1 MTGLLVRRELSLII
15 RGWDTLFLTISNELG
30 NHVSHDHVSFFFLQ
44 VIFLMNSGSEANDLA
59 MLMARAHSNN
69 TDIISFR

>member
-1 MTGLLVRRELSLII
+1 MGLLVRRELSLII
-15 RGWDTLFLTISNELG
+15 RGWDTLSLTVSNELG
-30 NHVSHDHVSFFFLQ
+30 NHDHVSFVFLQ